1 MRTNYDIETLYD
13 SASIKAMTKMTYD
26 LFHPQVSGRIY
37 LISFVLMLS
46 GCIGTSYSESALFI
60 VLIALGCFV
69 FSGADYGPK
78 TTAKQIISAMN
89 ENYPRMKF
97 SFRSD
102 NIVVTTPQE
111 TGVVHYDILIRLAEN
126 RQYLFLFSSERAA
139 YVLSKTDFVGFSVDE
154 FKSYLTEKTGLA
166 FEQAP
171 SLRKKIQASM
181 RKT

>member
-26 LFHPQVSGRIY
+26 IFHPQIAGRMY
-37 LISFVLMLS
+37 LISLVLMVS
-46 GCIGTSYSESALFI
+46 GCIGTTYSDSAFFVVI
-60 VLIALGCFV
+60 IALGCFA
-69 FSGADYGPK
+69 FTGADSGPK
-78 TTAKQIISAMN
+78 ATARQIISSMN

-102 NIVVTTPQE
+102 NIVVTTPTE
-111 TGVVHYDILIRLAEN
+111 SGIVHYDIFIRLAEN

-139 YVLSKTDFVGFSVDE
+139 YALNKTDLAAFSVDE
-154 FKSYLTEKTGLA
+154 FKTFLNEKTGLT

-171 SLRKKIQASM
+171 SFRKKILLAM
-181 RKT
+181 KKA